1 MDPDKIEGLNEIQHS
16 VYRTAFKLRSLQTQ
30 CQLDL
35 VDLELV
41 KPMLYGLRTTLQVD
55 GRVSLRGVTQSLQK
69 LFHRTGQEKPGQ
81 VAAGA
86 TEHTAR
92 LLTTLYDKD
101 HTGFIPLRS
110 MVTALVVFSGEKL
123 SAKYTA
129 LSELAVQCSVSQS
142 VPSGHVTRSG
152 LRILLED
159 LKQIPGVAHESN
171 VFGSVES
178 AVRSCFQGVLTAWIP
193 EGKFVEWLQSDPKF
207 LLWLSTLYRI
217 SASEAVTHH
226 SRCDICKSFPMC
238 GLRYRCLK
246 CLNLQICQVC
256 FLTCKT
262 TKKHKESHP
271 VMEHCTQPSLKET
284 LKVFTRTARNNL
296 LPRRCRQKE
305 AHRREALCVVESGA
319 PSPDIQPPDH
329 VQAQTDPKHSSPS
342 HVSHCIEEVKLKHKG
357 IIKKELKTTQT
368 DTKKLPESNH
378 QPTGSQ
384 QHQKKVTAYL
394 KDQLNRT
401 QAAVRSLQRDK
412 CYLEHQVLLWKGTSQ
427 SEHTS
432 LKDMCG
438 QLEAKMEVLAE
449 HNQNLQEELAR
460 VYQTMQLN
468 QKFPQSIVSAA
479 SLPYTLRK
487 KVKNAQAVNSQ
498 HLKLLE
504 EVKGK
509 LGKNS
514 DKVEPSPETEEPA
527 QRQFPITL
535 LDKRERTT
543 GDSSATGAAVRIT
556 ECLGESDS
564 RSHLRQ
570 NPPDVHNE
578 DKMAASVQE
587 EKFLP
592 DAADEKGPS
601 PTDSAKLGE
610 DHNRDEDDL
619 FELVQQLKKALS
631 LKVQTGSHSATKQEL
646 IEAAEC
652 VGDAMSHL
660 VGKVSYKLT

>member
-262 TKKHKESHP
+262 TKKHKEAHP

-319 PSPDIQPPDH
+319 PSPDIQPPSSQFALPFS
-329 VQAQTDPKHSSPS
+329 VSEIMFRPKQTLNTALHHMSPTAS
-342 HVSHCIEEVKLKHKG
+342 KRLSLN
-357 IIKKELKTTQT
+357 IK
-368 DTKKLPESNH
+368 
-378 QPTGSQ
+378 
-384 QHQKKVTAYL
+384 KKVTAYL

-460 VYQTMQLN
+460 VYQTMQVRQKPRVKLNHQLN

-601 PTDSAKLGE
+601 RTDSAKLGE

-631 LKVQTGSHSATKQEL
+631 LKSFAGSHSATKQEL